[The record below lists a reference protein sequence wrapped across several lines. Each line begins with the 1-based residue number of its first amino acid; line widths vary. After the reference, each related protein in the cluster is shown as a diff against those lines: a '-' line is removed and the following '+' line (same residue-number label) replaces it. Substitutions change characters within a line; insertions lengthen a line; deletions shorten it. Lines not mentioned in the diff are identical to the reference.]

1 MSCPEVMTQTGLVRG
16 FECNGV
22 FKFRG
27 VPYCKPTTGEG
38 RFKPAQAAEGWDGVL
53 DCTKETPI
61 APQGPSDLEGPMG
74 PLNRRYDE
82 DCLTLEI
89 STPNVNEK
97 LPVAVWFHGGA
108 NVSGAGNI
116 DWYDGSE
123 LARQGHMVVVGVNF
137 RIGALGFLV
146 HPALNTDNLSIMDQI
161 EALRWVQKNIH
172 AFGGD
177 PDNVTVF
184 GQSAGGNAIVHMM
197 GLEEADGLFQ
207 KAILESPS
215 IGRGNHTMQDAIT
228 VSESIFKHLGLSAT
242 DPQLGEK
249 IRSKSVDEILAA
261 TDACFKQDCGAKYAG
276 MIFRPVKD
284 EWHTTQATIDAAVKG
299 AARKKLKIV
308 IGTTADEVHAFT
320 LARDP
325 ESEKKSAAMQ
335 LARYD
340 WPAQEFAARTQEAGC
355 PTWKYRF
362 MWKAPDSVYDSCH
375 TIELPFV
382 FGTLKA
388 WEKAAML
395 SGATQEEM
403 LRLQKTMQTLW
414 IKFFKDGEFDE
425 QCWPQFSR
433 KHPVHKI
440 IDNEENG
447 VSEVVF
453 EQA

>member
-1 MSCPEVMTQTGLVRG
+1 MVTSEVLTQAGWVRG
-16 FECNGV
+16 FEHNGV
-22 FKFRG
+22 LKFRG
-27 VPYCKPTTGEG
+27 IPYCKPAVGEN
-38 RFKPAQAAEGWDGVL
+38 RFKVVEPAQPWEGVL

-61 APQGPSDLEGPMG
+61 PPQGPSDLEGPMG
-74 PLNRRYDE
+74 RLNRRYDE

-89 STPNVNEK
+89 STPNTEEK

-108 NVSGAGNI
+108 NVSGAGNL

-123 LARQGHMVVVGVNF
+123 LARQGHIVVVGVNF
-137 RIGALGFLV
+137 RIAALGFLV
-146 HPALNTDNLSIMDQI
+146 HPTLNIDNLSIMDQI
-161 EALRWVQKNIH
+161 ESLRWVQKNIR

-177 PDNVTVF
+177 PENVTVF

-197 GLEEADGLFQ
+197 GLRETDGLFQ

-228 VSESIFKHLGLSAT
+228 VSESIFKHLGLDPT
-242 DPQLGEK
+242 DSQLGEK
-249 IRSKSVDEILAA
+249 IRAKTVDEILAA
-261 TDACFKQDCGAKYAG
+261 TDACFRQDCGAKYAG

-284 EWHTTQATIDAAVKG
+284 AWHTTEATINAAVEG

-320 LARDP
+320 LARDS
-325 ESEKKSAAMQ
+325 ESEKKSAALQ

-362 MWKAPDSVYDSCH
+362 MWKAPKSIYDSCH

-388 WEKAAML
+388 WENAPML
-395 SGATQEEM
+395 AGATLEEKH
-403 LRLQKTMQTLW
+403 RLQETMQTLRC
-414 IKFFKDGEFDE
+414 KFVRAGESEHD
-425 QCWPQFSR
+425 QWHHYARQTPPC
-433 KHPVHKI
+433 KI
-440 IDNEENG
+440 MDNLTNE
-447 VSEVVF
+447 VSEF
-453 EQA
+453 ES

>member
-1 MSCPEVMTQTGLVRG
+1 M
-16 FECNGV
+16 
-22 FKFRG
+22 
-27 VPYCKPTTGEG
+27 
-38 RFKPAQAAEGWDGVL
+38 
-53 DCTKETPI
+53 
-61 APQGPSDLEGPMG
+61 
-74 PLNRRYDE
+74 
-82 DCLTLEI
+82 
-89 STPNVNEK
+89 
-97 LPVAVWFHGGA
+97 
-108 NVSGAGNI
+108 
-116 DWYDGSE
+116 
-123 LARQGHMVVVGVNF
+123 
-137 RIGALGFLV
+137 
-146 HPALNTDNLSIMDQI
+146 
-161 EALRWVQKNIH
+161 
-172 AFGGD
+172 
-177 PDNVTVF
+177 
-184 GQSAGGNAIVHMM
+184 
-197 GLEEADGLFQ
+197 
-207 KAILESPS
+207 
-215 IGRGNHTMQDAIT
+215 
-228 VSESIFKHLGLSAT
+228 
-242 DPQLGEK
+242 
-249 IRSKSVDEILAA
+249 
-261 TDACFKQDCGAKYAG
+261 
-276 MIFRPVKD
+276 
-284 EWHTTQATIDAAVKG
+284 
-299 AARKKLKIV
+299 

-388 WEKAAML
+388 WENAAML

-425 QCWPQFSR
+425 ECWPQFSR

>member
-16 FECNGV
+16 LEQNGV

-27 VPYCKPTTGEG
+27 IPYCKPTTGEG
-38 RFKPAQAAEGWDGVL
+38 RFKPAEPAQPWQGVL

-74 PLNRRYDE
+74 PLHRRYDE

-108 NVSGAGNI
+108 NVSGAGNL
-116 DWYDGSE
+116 DWYDGAQ
-123 LARQGHMVVVGVNF
+123 LARVGHMVVVGVNF
-137 RIGALGFLV
+137 RIAALGFLV
-146 HPALNTDNLSIMDQI
+146 HPALNTDNLSIMDQV
-161 EALRWVQKNIH
+161 ESLRWVQKNIR

-197 GLEEADGLFQ
+197 GLKETDGLFQ

-215 IGRGNHTMQDAIT
+215 IGRGNHTMEDAVT
-228 VSESIFKHLGLSAT
+228 VSESIFKHLGLTAD
-242 DPQLGEK
+242 DPKLGEK
-249 IRSKSVDEILAA
+249 IRAKSVDEILAA

-284 EWHTTQATIDAAVKG
+284 AWYTTEQTIEAAVEG
-299 AARKKLKIV
+299 AARKKLRIV

-325 ESEKKSAAMQ
+325 ETATPLNFLLFSE
-335 LARYD
+335 R
-340 WPAQEFAARTQEAGC
+340 
-355 PTWKYRF
+355 
-362 MWKAPDSVYDSCH
+362 
-375 TIELPFV
+375 
-382 FGTLKA
+382 
-388 WEKAAML
+388 
-395 SGATQEEM
+395 
-403 LRLQKTMQTLW
+403 
-414 IKFFKDGEFDE
+414 
-425 QCWPQFSR
+425 
-433 KHPVHKI
+433 
-440 IDNEENG
+440 
-447 VSEVVF
+447 
-453 EQA
+453 